1 MMAAADHGHH
11 VDGDRLLYSVTE
23 AARLLG
29 VGRTY
34 MFHIIA
40 AGEIESIK
48 LGKLRKIPRDALG
61 RYVDQQRPGR
71 AATAAR
77 AGQQPGG

>member
-1 MMAAADHGHH
+1 MTAADRRDHI
-11 VDGDRLLYSVTE
+11 DGNPLLYSVPE

-34 MFHIIA
+34 MFRLIA
-40 AGEIESIK
+40 SGEVESIK

-61 RYVDQQRPGR
+61 RYIDRQRPSQ
-71 AATAAR
+71 APITSR
-77 AGQQPGG
+77 AGSAT